1 MISRLSCSVRTIKDE
16 MTEKKGEKRK
26 EARGKRD
33 GGREEG
39 RLAERKEGRA

>member
-1 MISRLSCSVRTIKDE
+1 
-16 MTEKKGEKRK
+16 MTEKKGGKRK

-33 GGREEG
+33 GGRKEG